1 MSPVVFTDPN
11 VAFVLLVLGAIGIYW
26 EMHAPGMIVPG
37 ILGVLLVCAGAY
49 GLYQDAPSWYGL
61 TLLALAALLL
71 GIELKYYTHMISGLA
86 GTLLL
91 AFGALVLVQGP
102 HRITP
107 AVAFAVSIAFGLI
120 TIFLGSLAMKARKLR
135 HLTGTETLVGETG
148 VSRTA
153 INPEGTVFV
162 HGEYWKARSADAIQA
177 GEPVRVDRVQ
187 DLVLFVKK
195 AG

>member
-1 MSPVVFTDPN
+1 MSAAAFTDPN
-11 VAFVLLVLGAIGIYW
+11 VAFVLLVVGAIGIYW

-37 ILGVLLVCAGAY
+37 VLGLLLVCAGAY

-71 GIELKYYTHMISGLA
+71 GIELKYYTHMVSGLA

-91 AFGALVLVQGP
+91 AFGALVLLQGP
-102 HRITP
+102 RRIMP
-107 AVAFAVSIAFGLI
+107 SVAFAVSAAFGLI
-120 TIFLGSLAMKARKLR
+120 TIFLGSLAMRTRKNKL
-135 HLTGTETLVGETG
+135 LTGIETLVGETG

-162 HGEYWKARSADAIQA
+162 HGEYWKARSQESIPA
-177 GEPVRVDRVQ
+177 GEPVRVDQVR
-187 DLVLFVKK
+187 DLVLIVKR
-195 AG
+195 AV